1 MISRSGGAAD
11 VRGAASMSGRVALRC
26 AGRPT
31 ASRRATP
38 LSIGPLATRNYRL
51 YFSGQLISVPG
62 TWLQTVAQAW
72 LVLQLTPSGSALG
85 ITVALQA
92 LPVLLLGPWAG
103 AVADRGDKR
112 RLLLGT
118 QAGGGGRARGPRL
131 APRPGAAPLPPGSV
145 P

>member
-1 MISRSGGAAD
+1 MPFGSTARLRNPLHRRKVPARS
-11 VRGAASMSGRVALRC
+11 
-26 AGRPT
+26 RPT
-31 ASRRATP
+31 TTSP
-38 LSIGPLATRNYRL
+38 LKTRNYRL

-103 AVADRGDKR
+103 AVADRSDKR

-118 QAGGGGRARGPRL
+118 QAAQAVL
-131 APRPGAAPLPPGSV
+131 AFALGAATVAG
-145 P
+145 